1 MFHSNELVDRFEAAC
16 VLSKLTVLLF
26 FFWKYEALFCL
37 VCNCVYL
44 DVISEDDDSA
54 GELWVACDLCDAWY
68 HVMCTSIPPEDH
80 NRLAD
85 VHWACENC

>member
-1 MFHSNELVDRFEAAC
+1 MYQF
-16 VLSKLTVLLF
+16 
-26 FFWKYEALFCL
+26 KYIKPPRTTYMCGGG
-37 VCNCVYL
+37 
-44 DVISEDDDSA
+44 EDDDSA
-54 GELWVACDLCDAWY
+54 GELWVACDLCDSWY

>member
-1 MFHSNELVDRFEAAC
+1 MV
-16 VLSKLTVLLF
+16 
-26 FFWKYEALFCL
+26 Y
-37 VCNCVYL
+37 NCVYL

-54 GELWVACDLCDAWY
+54 GEPWVACDLCDTWY

-85 VHWACENC
+85 VHWACEKLLTSVILLLSGFRLLCLKTAS